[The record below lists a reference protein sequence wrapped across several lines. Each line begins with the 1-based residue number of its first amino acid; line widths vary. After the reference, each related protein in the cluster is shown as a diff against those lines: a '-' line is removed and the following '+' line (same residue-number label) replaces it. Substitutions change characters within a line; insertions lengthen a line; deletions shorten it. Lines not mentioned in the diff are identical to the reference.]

1 MADNSNTDLGRIGS
15 GPLVPHEGFEL
26 MQQLTVFI
34 KETDNAGR
42 RPLYLAI
49 LEMVQENDCAGA
61 TVFKGIAGYSSSS
74 RTIQRAGFADIQQH
88 LPLVIVIV
96 DTATRIEMLLPR
108 LEEMVRP
115 NGGLLTIQD
124 LGGHRYLHAT
134 LPHGKK

>member
-1 MADNSNTDLGRIGS
+1 MADNSNSDWGRTGT

-26 MQQLTVFI
+26 MQQLTVYI
-34 KETDNAGR
+34 KETDHAGR

-61 TVFKGIAGYSSSS
+61 TVFRGIAGYSSSS

-96 DTATRIEMLLPR
+96 DTASRIEILLPR
-108 LEEMVRP
+108 LEGMVHP

-124 LGGHRYLHAT
+124 LEGHRYLHAT